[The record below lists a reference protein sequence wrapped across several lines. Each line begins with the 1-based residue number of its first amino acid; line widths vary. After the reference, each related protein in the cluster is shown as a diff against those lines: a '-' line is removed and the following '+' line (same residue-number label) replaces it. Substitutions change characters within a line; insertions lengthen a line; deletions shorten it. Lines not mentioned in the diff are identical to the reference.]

1 MREAEVSMHGI
12 PAGILVEIEAGK
24 KYRFAYFEKY
34 AGPAIALTMP
44 VGEKEF
50 VFDRFPPFFDGLLPE
65 GLLLE
70 GLLKLRKAN
79 TGGLHTV
86 SIGNIN
92 EINLPQCRSPSP
104 LAAASI
110 IWVSNPGLTS
120 FRFSRRLFLFWG
132 VVCRQP
138 SLLPRF

>member
-1 MREAEVSMHGI
+1 MRGAEVSMHGI

-24 KYRFAYFEKY
+24 KYRFSYFEKY

-70 GLLKLRKAN
+70 GLLKLRKIDKFDYLSQLIAVGN
-79 TGGLHTV
+79 DLVGAVTV
-86 SIGNIN
+86 QEKS
-92 EINLPQCRSPSP
+92 
-104 LAAASI
+104 
-110 IWVSNPGLTS
+110 
-120 FRFSRRLFLFWG
+120 
-132 VVCRQP
+132 
-138 SLLPRF
+138 